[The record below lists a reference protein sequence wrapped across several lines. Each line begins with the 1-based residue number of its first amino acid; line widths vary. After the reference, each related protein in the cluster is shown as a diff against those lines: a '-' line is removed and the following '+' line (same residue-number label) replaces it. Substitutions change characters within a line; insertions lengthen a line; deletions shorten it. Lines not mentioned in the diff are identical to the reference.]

1 MDEGY
6 LFFSL
11 DPVEAKID
19 GDSIY
24 LEMRINEGNPATI
37 NQIIIKGNTKTNEHV
52 IRRELRTVPGELFSK
67 SDIIRSV
74 RELAA
79 MGHFNP
85 ENITPNPLPNLTDG
99 TVDIEYTLEER
110 SNDQLEVSGGWGG
123 YGFVGTIG
131 LRFSNGSALPVP
143 GVPSTLSPGS

>member
-1 MDEGY
+1 MRSSRVLGMKKGDVYDQSKMEKRLYSDDDAITSQYMDEGY
-6 LFFSL
+6 LFFSV
-11 DPVEAKID
+11 DPVETKIE
-19 GDSIY
+19 GDSID
-24 LEMRINEGNPATI
+24 LEMRVSEGNPATI

-85 ENITPNPLPNLTDG
+85 ENITPEST
-99 TVDIEYTLEER
+99 
-110 SNDQLEVSGGWGG
+110 
-123 YGFVGTIG
+123 
-131 LRFSNGSALPVP
+131 AKPV
-143 GVPSTLSPGS
+143 